1 MLKERRSVTRPTSRT
16 PKPTLAPDATLVE
29 RALATLHQAAQ
40 VQLDEQTI
48 LIEER
53 NVWQPNSWLI
63 QRCWE
68 TLADAG
74 AASEALTVARL
85 LERRQ
90 PLAPLQA
97 LYRTA
102 HQLRQTPALGPLL
115 SYELERWQQRLNHA
129 SIDAAQVVDQLLYVA
144 AAAAL
149 LGEETVALR
158 CLERI
163 DQVPKAWTRVV
174 AHPEQRAQLATT
186 IVHTEPDALTTFLLT
201 GAIRRFDDAG
211 AQLLYAVTTQLQQL
225 IADQQATPTQRRLMT
240 QCVDTV
246 RHAAIVNLPSR
257 RIAAVILGQAGEV
270 DEVVSQITTIQNV
283 LAAQRATG
291 YSSAKDDA
299 NLLRQVKRT
308 KADRDIDFLVYT
320 LCNAIEAMP
329 LRTLQREQRVALA
342 DQVVQWGGLSDG
354 WTAASAAA
362 TLIDLGAIKYAI
374 GVVEQIAP
382 TDPAR
387 SEGMLTLVR
396 GLLKMNEPQ
405 LAAEEAERALTWA
418 RSQPGRNPERALTW
432 GLAEIYLQHNQPQ
445 IALRLLDRWREPT
458 GWQHKVRTFL
468 QEQVDDDTLRNSSLR
483 FKALLQA
490 HYQSNQAN
498 GTQPT
503 ATERVT
509 ERATERAKEIRA
521 LFARLQKWAPRLLE
535 GEALIHFYVDS
546 LLQPL
551 LAANLPAQVWA
562 ILPQVG
568 EALATTSGNKH
579 ALRVTEVATLL
590 AQQWQAASAPALQPA
605 DPDQATAP
613 SVVARTDL
621 QPPIEAFLTRLWAN
635 SAQRGT
641 WQTVHTIEGT
651 LPLLLAVEGPA
662 ALITIAQRVAG
673 TAPAQ

>member
-1 MLKERRSVTRPTSRT
+1 MLIKERGSATRPTSRT
-16 PKPTLAPDATLVE
+16 PKPTRAPDATLVE

-40 VQLDEQTI
+40 IQLDEQTI

-102 HQLRQTPALGPLL
+102 HQIRQTPALGPLL
-115 SYELERWQQRLNHA
+115 SYELERWQQRLSHA
-129 SIDAAQVVDQLLYVA
+129 ATDAAPMVEQLLYVA
-144 AAAAL
+144 AVAAL
-149 LGEETVALR
+149 LGEETVALG

-163 DQVPKAWTRVV
+163 DQAPKAWSRVV
-174 AHPEQRAQLATT
+174 AHPEQREQLATT
-186 IVHTEPDALTTFLLT
+186 IVHTEPDALTTLLLT

-211 AQLLYAVTTQLQQL
+211 AQLLYAVTTQLQPL
-225 IADQQATPTQRRLMT
+225 IAEQQATPTQVRLMT

-270 DEVVSQITTIQNV
+270 DEVVSQITTIQHV

-320 LCNAIEAMP
+320 LCKAIEAMP
-329 LRTLQREQRVALA
+329 LRTLKREQRVALA

-405 LAAEEAERALTWA
+405 LAAEEAERALSWA

-490 HYQSNQAN
+490 HYQSNQTN
-498 GTQPT
+498 GTQL
-503 ATERVT
+503 A
-509 ERATERAKEIRA
+509 ATERAKEIRA

-551 LAANLPAQVWA
+551 LAANLPAQVWE

-605 DPDQATAP
+605 DADPAPP
-613 SVVARTDL
+613 SVGARADL
-621 QPPIEAFLTRLWAN
+621 QPPIEAFLTRLWTN
-635 SAQRGT
+635 SVQRGT
-641 WQTVHTIEGT
+641 WQTVHTIEGV

-673 TAPAQ
+673 TALVQ

>member
-1 MLKERRSVTRPTSRT
+1 MLKERSPAARTTTRN
-16 PKPTLAPDATLVE
+16 PKSALPADASLVE
-29 RALATLHQAAQ
+29 RALATLRQAAQ

-74 AASEALTVARL
+74 SASDALTVARL
-85 LERRQ
+85 LEQRQ

-115 SYELERWQQRLNHA
+115 SYELERWQQRLAAA
-129 SIDAAQVVDQLLYVA
+129 STESTTVVDQLLYMA
-144 AAAAL
+144 AIAAL
-149 LGEETVALR
+149 LGEEAVALA

-163 DQVPKAWTRVV
+163 DLAFTWPRLIG
-174 AHPEQRAQLATT
+174 HPEQRGQLATA
-186 IVHTEPDALTTFLLT
+186 IVYTSPSELPALLIT

-211 AQLLYAVTTQLQQL
+211 AQLLHAVTTQLQPL
-225 IADQQATPTQRRLMT
+225 IAEQRATPAQGRLMT
-240 QCVDTV
+240 LCVDTI
-246 RHAAIVNLPSR
+246 RHAAIVNLQSR
-257 RIAAVILGQAGEV
+257 RIAATILGQAGEV
-270 DEVVSQITTIQNV
+270 DEVLSQITTIQNV
-283 LAAQRATG
+283 LSAQRATG

-308 KADRDIDFLVYT
+308 KADRDVDFLVYT

-329 LRTLQREQRVALA
+329 LRTLKREQRVALA
-342 DQVVQWGGLSDG
+342 DQVAAWGGRSDG

-362 TLIDLGAIKYAI
+362 TLIDLGAIKYAV
-374 GVVEQIAP
+374 GVVEQIPP

-387 SEGMLTLVR
+387 SEGLLTLVR

-405 LAAEEAERALTWA
+405 LAAEEAERALAWA

-432 GLAEIYLQHNQPQ
+432 GLAEIYLHHNQPQ

-483 FKALLQA
+483 FKALLQV
-490 HYQSNQAN
+490 HYGHTQTADAQSA
-498 GTQPT
+498 
-503 ATERVT
+503 ATT
-509 ERATERAKEIRA
+509 RAKEIRT

-535 GEALIHFYVDS
+535 GEALLHFYVDS

-551 LAANLPAQVWA
+551 LAAKLHTQVWE

-568 EALATTSGNKH
+568 EALVTTSGNKH
-579 ALRVTEVATLL
+579 AARVTEVASLL
-590 AQQWQAASAPALQPA
+590 AQQWQAASVPALQVADANPPA
-605 DPDQATAP
+605 ALP
-613 SVVARTDL
+613 VVVRADL
-621 QPPIEAFLTRLWAN
+621 QPHIEAFLSHLWTH
-635 SAQRGT
+635 SAQRGI

-651 LPLLLAVEGPA
+651 LPLLLTAEGPA
-662 ALITIAQRVAG
+662 ALVTIAQRVAG
-673 TAPAQ
+673 TAPAR

>member
-1 MLKERRSVTRPTSRT
+1 MLKERGTTTRSPSRT
-16 PKPTLAPDATLVE
+16 SKPTLAPDATLVE
-29 RALATLHQAAQ
+29 RALAALHQAAQ

-53 NVWQPNSWLI
+53 NVWHPNSWLI

-68 TLADAG
+68 TLADGG
-74 AASEALTVARL
+74 AVSEALTVARL
-85 LERRQ
+85 LESRQ

-102 HQLRQTPALGPLL
+102 PQIRQTPALGPLL
-115 SYELERWQQRLNHA
+115 SYELERWQQRLSHA
-129 SIDAAQVVDQLLYVA
+129 STDATQVVDQLLYVA

-163 DQVPKAWTRVV
+163 DQVPKAWARVV
-174 AHPEQRAQLATT
+174 AHPEQRAQLATA
-186 IVHTEPDALTTFLLT
+186 IVYTEPDVLTTLLLT

-211 AQLLYAVTTQLQQL
+211 AQLLFTITTQLQQL
-225 IADQQATPTQRRLMT
+225 IAEQQATPTQVRLMT

-270 DEVVSQITTIQNV
+270 DEVVSQITTIQTV

-291 YSSAKDDA
+291 YNSSKDDA

-308 KADRDIDFLVYT
+308 KANRDIDFLVYT

-329 LRTLQREQRVALA
+329 LRTLKREQRVALA

-362 TLIDLGAIKYAI
+362 TLIDLGAIKYAVS
-374 GVVEQIAP
+374 VVEQIP
-382 TDPAR
+382 PNDPAR

-396 GLLKMNEPQ
+396 GLLRMNEPQ

-432 GLAEIYLQHNQPQ
+432 GLADIYLQHNQPQ

-490 HYQSNQAN
+490 HYQGNQAT
-498 GTQPT
+498 GTQSGAQSGAT
-503 ATERVT
+503 A
-509 ERATERAKEIRA
+509 RAKEIRA

-551 LAANLPAQVWA
+551 LAANLPAQVWE

-579 ALRVTEVATLL
+579 ALRVTEVATLF
-590 AQQWQAASAPALQPA
+590 AQQWQAAAAPALQPA
-605 DPDQATAP
+605 AADQATAP
-613 SVVARTDL
+613 SVGARTDL

-641 WQTVHTIEGT
+641 WQTVHTIEGV
-651 LPLLLAVEGPA
+651 LPLLLALEGPA

-673 TAPAQ
+673 TAPVK